1 MNNKKPIYLH
11 LKTEFSF
18 LNSAIRLNK
27 LFNLIE
33 SQKIEYLAMTDKE
46 NLYALPY
53 LLEFREK
60 YKFKLIIG
68 CEFELDNKLEVIILA
83 KNLAGYKLINELIYQ
98 KSNNNSINLSDLNSE
113 NIFVIDS
120 DTNGYLKNK
129 KSLEVELPNFFL

>member
-33 SQKIEYLAMTDKE
+33 SQKIEYLAITDKE

-60 YKFKLIIG
+60 
-68 CEFELDNKLEVIILA
+68 
-83 KNLAGYKLINELIYQ
+83 
-98 KSNNNSINLSDLNSE
+98 
-113 NIFVIDS
+113 
-120 DTNGYLKNK
+120 
-129 KSLEVELPNFFL
+129 